1 MDKETSTEVGFYEIT
16 MAPRVAIYFKFLT
29 ESSKK
34 GDDFCMKDW
43 RKEWIK
49 LTNDWQSSRNLY
61 PVQSNGDALDTS
73 KWLYNKYLKD
83 PDTYDH

>member
-1 MDKETSTEVGFYEIT
+1 
-16 MAPRVAIYFKFLT
+16 MAGPRAAIYFKFLT
-29 ESSKK
+29 ESLEK
-34 GDDFCMKDW
+34 GDNFRMKDW

-61 PVQSNGDALDTS
+61 PVQGNGDALGTS